1 MAAASPT
8 FDLDTTKLK
17 QFHAMHFT
25 GQPVPDIS
33 NVHIQRSLDHQVEPE
48 NAEMYDDGLGY
59 YEDGVERTLT
69 DDQIKMFRNSE
80 LQRLLAARRREAEFR
95 RDDIAEARDREDEHD
110 DKVPARVGDADKPS
124 INRSK
129 VDSVAV
135 KNKRKAHFD
144 KPEDDTAD
152 IVLDY

>member
-8 FDLDTTKLK
+8 FDLDATKLK

-33 NVHIQRSLDHQVEPE
+33 NVHPQNNLDHQVETE
-48 NAEMYDDGLGY
+48 HAEMNDDGLGH
-59 YEDGVERTLT
+59 YEDGVKRTLT

-80 LQRLLAARRREAEFR
+80 IQRLLAARRREAES
-95 RDDIAEARDREDEHD
+95 RDEDIAEAGDKREEQD
-110 DKVPARVGDADKPS
+110 DKVHPRVRDVEEPS
-124 INRSK
+124 TNRSK
-129 VDSVAV
+129 VDSVAA
-135 KNKRKAHFD
+135 KSKRKAHFD
-144 KPEDDTAD
+144 KPEDDAAD